1 MGHGPGILRG
11 VGARM
16 SGVDSDVSTSQP
28 AGYGGFGDPG
38 CRRISAARWTR
49 AWPSAAASWSA
60 PRRGPTRPCS
70 RPGWYPDEADT
81 PEKRLAHYAT
91 QFPLVEVDA
100 TYYSPPA
107 ESTATLWAERTPPG
121 FTFNIK
127 AFSLLTGH
135 PTKVS
140 AIYKDLRPETE
151 KRNVYPS
158 DLPAA
163 TIDAVWERFLSALG
177 PLTGA
182 GKLGA
187 ILFQFPPWF
196 TIRRSNKQYVLEVA
210 KRCSPLRVAIEFR
223 HESWFDG
230 GQHARRRWSSCAATT
245 CRTWRWTCRR
255 DTSRPSR
262 PSSPPPPTCA
272 VVRFHGHSD
281 KWTSKDIYEKFGY
294 RYSTRELKDW
304 APKLLELAGQTSQIN
319 VLMNNCYSDYAQ
331 RNAAELQDM
340 LGA

>member
-1 MGHGPGILRG
+1 MAKRGSIL
-11 VGARM
+11 VG
-16 SGVDSDVSTSQP
+16 T
-28 AGYGGFGDPG
+28 
-38 CRRISAARWTR
+38 
-49 AWPSAAASWSA
+49 ASWTDKTLLAS
-60 PRRGPTRPCS
+60 
-70 RPGWYPDEADT
+70 GWYPDEADSA
-81 PEKRLAHYAT
+81 EKRLAHYAT
-91 QFPLVEVDA
+91 QFPLVEVDS

-107 ESTATLWAERTPPG
+107 EATATLWAQRTPPG

-158 DLPAA
+158 DLEPAA
-163 TIDAVWERFLSALG
+163 IDAVWERFLSALG
-177 PLTGA
+177 PLTEA

-196 TIRRSNKQYVLEVA
+196 TIRRSNKQYVQEVA
-210 KRCSPLRVAIEFR
+210 KRCSPLRVAVEFR

-230 GQHARRRWSSCAATT
+230 EDNTEETLEFLRRNNLPYVAVDMPQGHKSSIPPVLAATA
-245 CRTWRWTCRR
+245 
-255 DTSRPSR
+255 DL
-262 PSSPPPPTCA
+262 A
-272 VVRFHGHSD
+272 VVRFHGHSE

-294 RYSTRELKDW
+294 RYSTKELEGW
-304 APKLLELAGQTSQIN
+304 APKLLDLASQASQVN